1 VNSPRNAAENR
12 APAAGQSDDYVPFA
26 VRFRAWW
33 DGVEPEAVVKKDE
46 QPAASAAAPTSRR
59 SQLIVVDKSEDAPF
73 EETDG
78 RAERKYRLWGRIY
91 GEGASFPGG
100 TETSSKLGKDLGIL
114 KPHRVLDLGTR
125 LGDMTRI
132 VALQFG
138 ASIVGMDPDAE
149 LATLGMKLSDIKGL
163 ADTAGVHHYEPATL
177 DLSGEPYDFIVLR
190 DRLFG
195 MEAREHVLS
204 QMVGALK
211 PRGRILLTD
220 LVPARADA
228 LGSREIQA
236 LCKSEKRPV
245 APWTLGAFQET
256 CNDYGMYIR
265 NFRDETDVHC
275 QHLILGWTNFADQL
289 ANERIDRVFV
299 DVLMEEA
306 ERVKRR
312 LAAIKNGKL
321 RFFVM
326 EIGHQAIGA
335 TRR

>member
-1 VNSPRNAAENR
+1 MNSPQNAAENR

-46 QPAASAAAPTSRR
+46 QPAEAAPTSRR
-59 SQLIVVDKSEDAPF
+59 SQLIVVDKSDNAPF

-138 ASIVGMDPDAE
+138 ATVTGMEPDFE

-163 ADTAGVHHYEPATL
+163 ADTAGVRHYDPATL
-177 DLSGEPYDFIVLR
+177 EITGDPYDFIMLR

-204 QMVGALK
+204 RMVAALK

-220 LVPARADA
+220 LVPARADVV
-228 LGSREIQA
+228 GSREIQA
-236 LCKSEKRPV
+236 LCKSEKRTV
-245 APWTLGAFQET
+245 APWTLGEFQEI
-256 CNDYGMYIR
+256 CNSHGMYIR
-265 NFRDETDVHC
+265 SFRDETDVHC
-275 QHLILGWTNFADQL
+275 QHLILGWTNFAEQL

-312 LAAIKNGKL
+312 LSAIKNGRL

-326 EIGHQAIGA
+326 ELGHQAIGA
-335 TRR
+335 AKR